1 VRKRILFISHTAG
14 FSGAEIS
21 LYKLLKGLDPER
33 YIPLVVFPN
42 SGPLAEKVH
51 ELGQE
56 FVLHRMPWWIAYG
69 KRTRK
74 HFREVFIRLPER
86 IRFLRALIR
95 ERKIDLVYTNTITVI
110 DGAIASKREGV
121 PHLWHIREHILGH
134 PDLKPYIPMASLSWL
149 ADFLSDR
156 IVVPSDSVRKE
167 YARRNGSG
175 KIEVVYNGVDVDRY
189 KPSENPFRGLE
200 FRKRVGVD
208 PSKKLVALIGYFH
221 EVKGQ
226 MEFVEAAGIVAS
238 KAPDSAFLLVG
249 EGIGNRGYT
258 TAVKRRVEEMGLSER
273 IRFVPFQENVQ
284 AVYDAIDICVSA
296 SRVESFSNVLCEAM
310 AAGKP
315 VVATRSG
322 GPEELVE
329 EGITGLLV
337 PVGDPDR
344 LSDAI
349 LRVLGNGERAAEMGR
364 RGRERVTEHFRQDQY
379 VANIQRIIQEMT
391 G

>member
-1 VRKRILFISHTAG
+1 
-14 FSGAEIS
+14 
-21 LYKLLKGLDPER
+21 
-33 YIPLVVFPN
+33 
-42 SGPLAEKVH
+42 
-51 ELGQE
+51 
-56 FVLHRMPWWIAYG
+56 
-69 KRTRK
+69 
-74 HFREVFIRLPER
+74 
-86 IRFLRALIR
+86 
-95 ERKIDLVYTNTITVI
+95 
-110 DGAIASKREGV
+110 
-121 PHLWHIREHILGH
+121 
-134 PDLKPYIPMASLSWL
+134 
-149 ADFLSDR
+149 
-156 IVVPSDSVRKE
+156 
-167 YARRNGSG
+167 
-175 KIEVVYNGVDVDRY
+175 
-189 KPSENPFRGLE
+189 
-200 FRKRVGVD
+200 
-208 PSKKLVALIGYFH
+208 
-221 EVKGQ
+221 
-226 MEFVEAAGIVAS
+226 
-238 KAPDSAFLLVG
+238 
-249 EGIGNRGYT
+249 
-258 TAVKRRVEEMGLSER
+258 VKRRVEEMGLSER